1 MSAAGSFEAV
11 GGERRRVA
19 HQPNE
24 SMKDVIRGLAFK
36 KQSVAQMVNL
46 LASRNGK
53 KDGRTELQHGSKE
66 TKKTR
71 SVHRNRRLMSSS
83 SEEEELIENELDSEG
98 VNLEIPHTSWRGQNS
113 DTKMVEDKKEISK
126 APSKNIR
133 TIPNIM
139 HKDLTFEERL
149 QALTDSESSDQHTDA
164 EQHVKWL
171 CKPRLN
177 GFLKQDDVHVGTQ
190 LIAKRGRRKRA
201 VISSSSDEEVE
212 SDEGKVPIS
221 LKIMVKRAKKH
232 RKYANSSSEE
242 SENNEHYDSD
252 SSARVGKSDSDSES
266 GQTVARRSH
275 RNTPSSTVLKNCC
288 VTFFNEA
295 SRNIL
300 METPRISDKLADFII
315 SNRPFRDYE
324 DLVVVMQYPLCSS
337 IILDY
342 YELLWCEDHINIAAL
357 KFMESHLLQFPRGS
371 YVAEQYLD
379 FLENRSILENILDDC
394 RRHSEEIYSALES
407 IKSKQLQMKPELLSE
422 ECQLHP
428 YQQIGL
434 NWLMMMHKL
443 KLNAILADEMGLG
456 KTVQVIAFI
465 TCLKSEQVKGPHLIV
480 VPSSTIENW
489 LSEFS
494 KWSPKIKIITYYG
507 SIADRRQ
514 LRHMATEKNIDV
526 LLTTYNMVGSKTEDR
541 KFFKRF
547 RINYVIYDEGHL
559 LKNCNTD
566 RYRNLMKIHGERK
579 ILITGTPLQNNLVEL
594 ISLMYFTM
602 TKLFTKYCDDIGQLL
617 QQFQQKIP
625 ALEAKNGAL
634 YEADK
639 IEQAKAILKP
649 YILRRLKADVLSYLP
664 KKKERVIKC
673 PMNNVQKEIYMDLV
687 REFRLLESNGGKYS
701 SSPLMQLRQV
711 ANHPLLYRRL
721 YDDDKVIQIANVL
734 CAKEN
739 EYRKKKSD
747 HVAEDLSFL
756 SDFAISQ
763 LCSKFTSTQKFVLN
777 DEIALE
783 SGKFKELDKL
793 LPSIKE
799 KGDKVLIFSQF
810 TSIMDILEVYLKLHD
825 YQYCR
830 LDGSTPVME
839 RQDVIN
845 KYNSSPDLFVFL
857 LSTKAG
863 GLGINLTAANHIILH
878 DIDFNPYNDKQA
890 EGRCHRMG
898 QTKDVFVVRLISA
911 DTVEEEMLALAQKKL
926 ELEKEVTGASA
937 AENSELE
944 NLIVEKLLKKALAL

>member
-1 MSAAGSFEAV
+1 MSAAGSFGAMT
-11 GGERRRVA
+11 GERRRVA
-19 HQPNE
+19 HRPNE
-24 SMKDVIRGLAFK
+24 SVKDVIRGLAFK

-46 LASRNGK
+46 LSSGSGK
-53 KDGRTELQHGSKE
+53 KDGRAQFQHGSKE
-66 TKKTR
+66 MKKTR
-71 SVHRNRRLMSSS
+71 SFHRNRRLMSSS
-83 SEEEELIENELDSEG
+83 EEEELVGNGLDDEDLK
-98 VNLEIPHTSWRGQNS
+98 NMEAAHTATTWRGQNT
-113 DTKMVEDKKEISK
+113 DTETIDDKKETSR
-126 APSKNIR
+126 ALSRSVR

-139 HKDLTFEERL
+139 HKELTFTERL
-149 QALTDSESSDQHTDA
+149 QALTDSESSDQETNTK
-164 EQHVKWL
+164 QHVKWL

-177 GFLKQDDVHVGTQ
+177 GFLKDDIHVATQ
-190 LIAKRGRRKRA
+190 PITRRGGRKRA
-201 VISSSSDEEVE
+201 VISSSSDEKSK
-212 SDEGKVPIS
+212 SDEERAPIS
-221 LKIMVKRAKKH
+221 LKMMVKRAKKH
-232 RKYANSSSEE
+232 KKYANSSSEE
-242 SENNEHYDSD
+242 SEDDEHYDSD
-252 SSARVGKSDSDSES
+252 SSARMERSPSNSES
-266 GQTVARRSH
+266 GQVMERRNH
-275 RNTPSSTVLKNCC
+275 RNAPSSMMLKNCC

-300 METPRISDKLADFII
+300 MGTPRISDKVADFII

-324 DLVVVMQYPLCSS
+324 DL
-337 IILDY
+337 
-342 YELLWCEDHINIAAL
+342 
-357 KFMESHLLQFPRGS
+357 ESRLLQCPRGS
-371 YVAEQYLD
+371 CVAEQYLD

-422 ECQLHP
+422 DCELHP
-428 YQQIGL
+428 YQQIGM

-465 TCLKSEQVKGPHLIV
+465 TYLKSERIKGPHLIV

-494 KWSPKIKIITYYG
+494 KWSPKINIITYYG

-514 LRHMATEKNIDV
+514 LRHMATDKNIDV

-602 TKLFTKYCDDIGQLL
+602 TKLFTRYCDDIGQLL

-664 KKKERVIKC
+664 AKRDRVIKC
-673 PMNNVQKEIYMDLV
+673 PMITVQKEIYTTLV
-687 REFRLLESNGGKYS
+687 HEFRLLEANGEKYS

-721 YDDDKVIQIANVL
+721 YDDDKVIQIAKIL

-747 HVAEDLSFL
+747 HVAEDLAFL

-763 LCSKFTSTQKFVLN
+763 LCSKFTSTQKFILSEEV
-777 DEIALE
+777 ALE

-810 TSIMDILEVYLKLHD
+810 TSVMDILEVYLKLRD

-830 LDGSTPVME
+830 LDGATPVME
-839 RQDVIN
+839 RQDMIN
-845 KYNSSPDLFVFL
+845 EYNSSSDLFVFL

-926 ELEKEVTGASA
+926 ELEKEVTGAST
-937 AENSELE
+937 AENGEME
-944 NLIVEKLLKKALAL
+944 NLIVEKLLKKALSL

>member
-1 MSAAGSFEAV
+1 MSAAGSFGAMT
-11 GGERRRVA
+11 GERRRVA
-19 HQPNE
+19 HRPNE
-24 SMKDVIRGLAFK
+24 SVKDVIRGLAFK

-46 LASRNGK
+46 LASRSGGK
-53 KDGRTELQHGSKE
+53 KDSRTQLQHGSKE
-66 TKKTR
+66 MKKTR
-71 SVHRNRRLMSSS
+71 SFNRNRRLMSSS
-83 SEEEELIENELDSEG
+83 EEEELVESGSNDEELN
-98 VNLEIPHTSWRGQNS
+98 NLKTPYAATSWRRQNS
-113 DTKMVEDKKEISK
+113 DTEVIEDKKEMSEALSK
-126 APSKNIR
+126 SVR

-139 HKDLTFEERL
+139 QKDLTFEERL
-149 QALTDSESSDQHTDA
+149 RALTDSESSDQQTDPK
-164 EQHVKWL
+164 QGVKWL

-177 GFLKQDDVHVGTQ
+177 GFLKQDDIHIATQ
-190 LIAKRGRRKRA
+190 LAARRGGRKRA
-201 VISSSSDEEVE
+201 VISSSSDEKPE
-212 SDEGKVPIS
+212 SDEERVPIS
-221 LKIMVKRAKKH
+221 LKMMVKRAKKH
-232 RKYANSSSEE
+232 KKYANSSSEE
-242 SENNEHYDSD
+242 SESNEHYDSD
-252 SSARVGKSDSDSES
+252 SSARVGKSDSNSES
-266 GQTVARRSH
+266 GEVMERRSL
-275 RNTPSSTVLKNCC
+275 RNTPSAMVLKNCC

-295 SRNIL
+295 SRTIL
-300 METPRISDKLADFII
+300 METPRINDKVADFII
-315 SNRPFRDYE
+315 TNRPFRDYE
-324 DLVVVMQYPLCSS
+324 DLEC
-337 IILDY
+337 
-342 YELLWCEDHINIAAL
+342 
-357 KFMESHLLQFPRGS
+357 HLLQCPRGS
-371 YVAEQYLD
+371 YAAEQYLD

-407 IKSKQLQMKPELLSE
+407 VKSKQLQMKPELLNE
-422 ECQLHP
+422 ECELHQ

-465 TCLKSEQVKGPHLIV
+465 TYLKSEQIKGPHLIV

-494 KWSPKIKIITYYG
+494 KWSPKINIITYYG
-507 SIADRRQ
+507 SITDRRQ
-514 LRHMATEKNIDV
+514 LRHMATDKNIDV
-526 LLTTYNMVGSKTEDR
+526 LLTTYNMVGSKAEDR

-602 TKLFTKYCDDIGQLL
+602 TKLFTKYCDNIGQLL

-664 KKKERVIKC
+664 KKKDLVIKC
-673 PMNNVQKEIYMDLV
+673 PMITVQKEIYMDLV
-687 REFRLLESNGGKYS
+687 REFRLLESNGEKYS

-721 YDDDKVIQIANVL
+721 YDDDKVIQIAKVL

-747 HVAEDLSFL
+747 HVAEDLAFL

-763 LCSKFTSTQKFVLN
+763 LCSKFTSTQKFILSEEV
-777 DEIALE
+777 ALE

-810 TSIMDILEVYLKLHD
+810 TSVMDILEVYLKLRD

-845 KYNSSPDLFVFL
+845 EYNSSPDLFVFL

-911 DTVEEEMLALAQKKL
+911 DTVEEEILALAQKKL
-926 ELEKEVTGASA
+926 ELEKEVTGATG
-937 AENSELE
+937 ENNEME

>member
-1 MSAAGSFEAV
+1 MSATGSFEAIV
-11 GGERRRVA
+11 GERRRVA
-19 HQPNE
+19 HRPNE
-24 SMKDVIRGLAFK
+24 SVKDVIRGLAFK

-46 LASRNGK
+46 LASRSGK
-53 KDGRTELQHGSKE
+53 KNNRTQFQHASKE
-66 TKKTR
+66 VKKTR
-71 SVHRNRRLMSSS
+71 SFHHNRRLMSS
-83 SEEEELIENELDSEG
+83 SEEEELIGNRSNGEEFKNLETLHTITGWNRRDSNAEIVENE
-98 VNLEIPHTSWRGQNS
+98 
-113 DTKMVEDKKEISK
+113 KEISK
-126 APSKNIR
+126 VPSR
-133 TIPNIM
+133 SVRVAPNIV

-149 QALTDSESSDQHTDA
+149 QTFTDSESSDQKSDTK
-164 EQHVKWL
+164 QPVKWL
-171 CKPRLN
+171 CKPRL
-177 GFLKQDDVHVGTQ
+177 GSLLKQDDVHIVTQ
-190 LIAKRGRRKRA
+190 STARKGGRKRA
-201 VISSSSDEEVE
+201 VISSSSDEKSEK
-212 SDEGKVPIS
+212 DEEKVPVS
-221 LKIMVKRAKKH
+221 LKMVVKKVKKR
-232 RKYANSSSEE
+232 RKYVNSSSEE
-242 SENNEHYDSD
+242 NESGEHYDSD
-252 SSARVGKSDSDSES
+252 SSARIEKSDSSGES
-266 GQTVARRSH
+266 GQVMERRSRNAF
-275 RNTPSSTVLKNCC
+275 RNTPSSVILKNCC
-288 VTFFNEA
+288 VTFFNDA
-295 SRNIL
+295 NRNML
-300 METPRISDKLADFII
+300 MGTPRINDKVADFII

-324 DLVVVMQYPLCSS
+324 DL
-337 IILDY
+337 
-342 YELLWCEDHINIAAL
+342 
-357 KFMESHLLQFPRGS
+357 ESRLLQCPRGS
-371 YVAEQYLD
+371 CAAEQYLD

-407 IKSKQLQMKPELLSE
+407 TKSKQLQMKPKLLSE
-422 ECQLHP
+422 QCKLHS

-456 KTVQVIAFI
+456 KTVQIIAFI
-465 TCLKSEQVKGPHLIV
+465 TYLKSEQIKGPHLIV

-494 KWSPKIKIITYYG
+494 KWSPKINIITYYG

-514 LRHMATEKNIDV
+514 LRYMATDKNIDV

-559 LKNCNTD
+559 LKNCSTD
-566 RYRNLMKIHGERK
+566 RYKNLMKIHGERK

-602 TKLFTKYCDDIGQLL
+602 TKLFTKYCNDIGQLL

-649 YILRRLKADVLSYLP
+649 YILRRLKADVLNYLP
-664 KKKERVIKC
+664 VKKECVIKC
-673 PMNNVQKEIYMDLV
+673 PMIMEQKEIYTDLV
-687 REFRLLESNGGKYS
+687 REFRLIESSGEKYN

-721 YDDDKVIQIANVL
+721 YDDDKVTQIAKVL

-747 HVAEDLSFL
+747 HVAEDLAFL

-763 LCSKFTSTQKFVLN
+763 LCSKFISTQSFILN
-777 DEIALE
+777 EKVTLE

-810 TSIMDILEVYLKLHD
+810 TSIMDILEVYLKLRD

-839 RQDVIN
+839 RQEVIN
-845 KYNSSPDLFVFL
+845 EYNSSPDLFVFL

-926 ELEKEVTGASA
+926 ELEKEVTGAST
-937 AENSELE
+937 AENGEME
-944 NLIVEKLLKKALAL
+944 NLIIEKLLKNALAL

>member
-1 MSAAGSFEAV
+1 MSAAGSFGDV
-11 GGERRRVA
+11 TGERRRVA
-19 HQPNE
+19 HRPNE
-24 SMKDVIRGLAFK
+24 SVKDVIRGLAFK

-46 LASRNGK
+46 LASKSGK
-53 KDGRTELQHGSKE
+53 KDSRAQLQHGSKE
-66 TKKTR
+66 MKKTR
-71 SVHRNRRLMSSS
+71 SFHRNRRLISSS
-83 SEEEELIENELDSEG
+83 SEEELVENESDDKELKI
-98 VNLEIPHTSWRGQNS
+98 LETPHTAISWRRQSSNRE
-113 DTKMVEDKKEISK
+113 MVEDKKEISK
-126 APSKNIR
+126 ASSKSVR
-133 TIPNIM
+133 TMPNIK

-149 QALTDSESSDQHTDA
+149 EMLTDSELSDQQTDA
-164 EQHVKWL
+164 KQDVKWL

-177 GFLKQDDVHVGTQ
+177 SFLKQDDIHIATQ
-190 LIAKRGRRKRA
+190 LTTRRTGRKRA
-201 VISSSSDEEVE
+201 VISSSSDEKPE
-212 SDEGKVPIS
+212 SDEEKVPIS
-221 LKIMVKRAKKH
+221 LKMMVKRAKKH
-232 RKYANSSSEE
+232 KKYANSSSEE
-242 SENNEHYDSD
+242 NENDGHYDSD
-252 SSARVGKSDSDSES
+252 SSARVDKSDSNSED
-266 GQTVARRSH
+266 GQDRRSY
-275 RNTPSSTVLKNCC
+275 RNTSSSMILKNCC

-300 METPRISDKLADFII
+300 METPRISDKVADFII
-315 SNRPFRDYE
+315 SNRPFRNYE
-324 DLVVVMQYPLCSS
+324 DL
-337 IILDY
+337 
-342 YELLWCEDHINIAAL
+342 
-357 KFMESHLLQFPRGS
+357 ESRLLQCPRGS
-371 YVAEQYLD
+371 YAAEQYLD

-407 IKSKQLQMKPELLSE
+407 IKSKQLQMKPDLLSE
-422 ECQLHP
+422 ECQLHQ

-465 TCLKSEQVKGPHLIV
+465 TYLKSEQIKGPHLIV

-494 KWSPKIKIITYYG
+494 KWSPKINIITYYG

-514 LRHMATEKNIDV
+514 LRHMATDKNVDV

-664 KKKERVIKC
+664 KKKDRVIKC
-673 PMNNVQKEIYMDLV
+673 PMITVQKEIYTNLV
-687 REFRLLESNGGKYS
+687 REFRLLESNGEKYS

-721 YDDDKVIQIANVL
+721 YDDNRVIQIAEIL

-747 HVAEDLSFL
+747 HVAEDLAFL

-763 LCSKFTSTQKFVLN
+763 LCSKFISTQKFVLS
-777 DEIALE
+777 EETALE

-810 TSIMDILEVYLKLHD
+810 TSVMDILEVYLKLRH
-825 YQYCR
+825 YRYCR

-845 KYNSSPDLFVFL
+845 EYNLSPDLFVFL

-926 ELEKEVTGASA
+926 ELEKEVTGASTE
-937 AENSELE
+937 ENSEME

>member
-1 MSAAGSFEAV
+1 MSAAGSFGAIT
-11 GGERRRVA
+11 GERRRVA
-19 HQPNE
+19 HRPNE
-24 SMKDVIRGLAFK
+24 SVKDVIRGLAFK

-46 LASRNGK
+46 LASRSGR
-53 KDGRTELQHGSKE
+53 KDNRTQFQHGSKE
-66 TKKTR
+66 MKKTR
-71 SVHRNRRLMSSS
+71 SLHRGRRLMSSS
-83 SEEEELIENELDSEG
+83 EEEDLHGNETNDEDLRKSETLG
-98 VNLEIPHTSWRGQNS
+98 TTTSWGKEDS
-113 DTKMVEDKKEISK
+113 SVEVAEDKKILRSTK
-126 APSKNIR
+126 VSSGSIQA
-133 TIPNIM
+133 IPDIM
-139 HKDLTFEERL
+139 DKDLTFEERL
-149 QALTDSESSDQHTDA
+149 KTLSDSESSDQKTDGKQPA
-164 EQHVKWL
+164 KWL

-177 GFLKQDDVHVGTQ
+177 GSVKQNDMDIATQRNARRVG
-190 LIAKRGRRKRA
+190 RKRA
-201 VISSSSDEEVE
+201 VISSSSDEKSE
-212 SDEGKVPIS
+212 SGDERVPIS
-221 LKIMVKRAKKH
+221 LKMMVKKAKKR

-242 SENNEHYDSD
+242 SESDEHYDSD
-252 SSARVGKSDSDSES
+252 SSARIGGSDSNSEN
-266 GQTVARRSH
+266 GQVVERRSH
-275 RNTPSSTVLKNCC
+275 RSTSSSMVLKNCC

-295 SRNIL
+295 NRNTL
-300 METPRISDKLADFII
+300 MGAPRITDKVADFII
-315 SNRPFRDYE
+315 GHRPFRDYE
-324 DLVVVMQYPLCSS
+324 DLESS
-337 IILDY
+337 
-342 YELLWCEDHINIAAL
+342 
-357 KFMESHLLQFPRGS
+357 LLQCPRGS
-371 YVAEQYLD
+371 SAAEQYLD
-379 FLENRSILENILDDC
+379 FLENRSVLENILDDC

-407 IKSKQLQMKPELLSE
+407 IKSKQLQMKPKLLSD
-422 ECQLHP
+422 ECELHP

-456 KTVQVIAFI
+456 KTVQMIAFI
-465 TCLKSEQVKGPHLIV
+465 TYLKSEQIKGPHLIV

-494 KWSPKIKIITYYG
+494 KWSPKVNIVTYYG

-514 LRHMATEKNIDV
+514 LRHMATDKNVDV

-559 LKNCNTD
+559 LKNCSTD

-634 YEADK
+634 YENDK
-639 IEQAKAILKP
+639 IEQAKAILRP

-664 KKKERVIKC
+664 KKSDRVIKC
-673 PMNNVQKEIYMDLV
+673 PMITEQKEIYVDLI
-687 REFRLLESNGGKYS
+687 REFRELESNGEKYS

-721 YDDDKVIQIANVL
+721 YDDDKVIQIAKVL
-734 CAKEN
+734 CSEEN

-747 HVAEDLSFL
+747 HVAEDLAFL

-763 LCSKFTSTQKFVLN
+763 LCAKFTSTQKFILN
-777 DEIALE
+777 EEVALE
-783 SGKFKELDKL
+783 SGKFKELDKI

-810 TSIMDILEVYLKLHD
+810 TSIMDILEVYLRLHD
-825 YQYCR
+825 YRYCR

-839 RQDVIN
+839 RQELIN
-845 KYNSSPDLFVFL
+845 EYNSSPDLFVFL

-937 AENSELE
+937 AENSEME

>member
-1 MSAAGSFEAV
+1 MSAAGSFGAIS
-11 GGERRRVA
+11 GEKRRVA
-19 HQPNE
+19 HRPNE
-24 SMKDVIRGLAFK
+24 SVKD
-36 KQSVAQMVNL
+36 MVNL

-53 KDGRTELQHGSKE
+53 KDNRTQLQQGSKE
-66 TKKTR
+66 MKKTR
-71 SVHRNRRLMSSS
+71 SFHHNRRLMSS
-83 SEEEELIENELDSEG
+83 SEEEELIGNESNDDDLKT
-98 VNLEIPHTSWRGQNS
+98 PQTTASWRGQNS
-113 DTKMVEDKKEISK
+113 DTEVVEDTKKISEV
-126 APSKNIR
+126 PSR
-133 TIPNIM
+133 SVRAIPNII

-149 QALTDSESSDQHTDA
+149 QTLTDSDSSDQKSDSK
-164 EQHVKWL
+164 QPVKWL
-171 CKPRLN
+171 CKPRLDS
-177 GFLKQDDVHVGTQ
+177 FLKQDDTHITTQ
-190 LIAKRGRRKRA
+190 PTIRRGRRKRA
-201 VISSSSDEEVE
+201 VISSSSDEKPE
-212 SDEGKVPIS
+212 SDEEKVPVS
-221 LKIMVKRAKKH
+221 LKMMVKRAKKH
-232 RKYANSSSEE
+232 RKYLNSSSEE
-242 SENNEHYDSD
+242 SESDEHYDSD
-252 SSARVGKSDSDSES
+252 SSARIGKSDDSES
-266 GQTVARRSH
+266 SQIMQRRSH
-275 RNTPSSTVLKNCC
+275 RNASSSMILKNCC

-295 SRNIL
+295 NRNML
-300 METPRISDKLADFII
+300 METPRINDKVADFII

-324 DLVVVMQYPLCSS
+324 DL
-337 IILDY
+337 
-342 YELLWCEDHINIAAL
+342 
-357 KFMESHLLQFPRGS
+357 ESRLLQCPRGS
-371 YVAEQYLD
+371 YAAEQYLD

-394 RRHSEEIYSALES
+394 RRHSEEIYSALDS
-407 IKSKQLQMKPELLSE
+407 IKSKQLQMKPKLLSE
-422 ECQLHP
+422 ECKLHP

-456 KTVQVIAFI
+456 KTIQVIAFI
-465 TCLKSEQVKGPHLIV
+465 TYLKSEQIKGPHLIV

-494 KWSPKIKIITYYG
+494 KWSPKVNIITYYG
-507 SIADRRQ
+507 NIADRRQ
-514 LRHMATEKNIDV
+514 LRHMATDKNIDV

-559 LKNCNTD
+559 LKNCATD
-566 RYRNLMKIHGERK
+566 RYKNLMKIHGERK

-664 KKKERVIKC
+664 MKKDRVIKC
-673 PMNNVQKEIYMDLV
+673 PMIMEQKEIYTNLV
-687 REFRLLESNGGKYS
+687 REFRLLESSGEKYS

-711 ANHPLLYRRL
+711 ANHPLLYRRF
-721 YDDDKVIQIANVL
+721 YDDDKVTQIAKIL

-747 HVAEDLSFL
+747 HVAEDLAFL

-763 LCSKFTSTQKFVLN
+763 LCSKFTSTQKFILS
-777 DEIALE
+777 EEMALE

-810 TSIMDILEVYLKLHD
+810 TSIMDILEVYLKLRN

-839 RQDVIN
+839 RQEMIN
-845 KYNSSPDLFVFL
+845 EYNSSPDLLVFL

-898 QTKDVFVVRLISA
+898 QTKEVFVVRLISA

-926 ELEKEVTGASA
+926 ELEKEVTGASI
-937 AENSELE
+937 AENGEME
-944 NLIVEKLLKKALAL
+944 NLIIEKLLKKAIAL

>member
-1 MSAAGSFEAV
+1 MSAAGSF
-11 GGERRRVA
+11 GTITGERRRVA
-19 HQPNE
+19 HRPNE
-24 SMKDVIRGLAFK
+24 SVKDVIRGLAFK

-46 LASRNGK
+46 LASRTGK
-53 KDGRTELQHGSKE
+53 KDNRAQLQHGSKE
-66 TKKTR
+66 VKKTR
-71 SVHRNRRLMSSS
+71 SFYRSRRLMSS
-83 SEEEELIENELDSEG
+83 SEEEELIENESNDEDLKI
-98 VNLEIPHTSWRGQNS
+98 LETPHTATGWRKQNS
-113 DTKMVEDKKEISK
+113 DTEVDEDKKETSK
-126 APSKNIR
+126 APSR
-133 TIPNIM
+133 SFRAIPNIM
-139 HKDLTFEERL
+139 QKDLTFEERL
-149 QALTDSESSDQHTDA
+149 QTLTDSESSDQKTDA
-164 EQHVKWL
+164 KVKWL

-177 GFLKQDDVHVGTQ
+177 GFLKQDDVHITTQ
-190 LIAKRGRRKRA
+190 PTARRKGRKRA
-201 VISSSSDEEVE
+201 VISSSSDEKSE
-212 SDEGKVPIS
+212 SNEERVPVS
-221 LKIMVKRAKKH
+221 LKMMVKRAKKH
-232 RKYANSSSEE
+232 KKYVNSSSEE
-242 SENNEHYDSD
+242 SDEYYDSD
-252 SSARVGKSDSDSES
+252 SSAQVGRSDSNSEN
-266 GQTVARRSH
+266 GQVMERRSR
-275 RNTPSSTVLKNCC
+275 RNTPSSMVLKNCC

-295 SRNIL
+295 NRNML
-300 METPRISDKLADFII
+300 MGTPRINDKVADFIM

-324 DLVVVMQYPLCSS
+324 DL
-337 IILDY
+337 
-342 YELLWCEDHINIAAL
+342 
-357 KFMESHLLQFPRGS
+357 ESRLLQCPRGS
-371 YVAEQYLD
+371 CVAEQYLD

-407 IKSKQLQMKPELLSE
+407 IKSKQLQMKPKLLSE
-422 ECQLHP
+422 ECELHP

-434 NWLMMMHKL
+434 NWLVMMHKL

-456 KTVQVIAFI
+456 KTIQVIAFI
-465 TCLKSEQVKGPHLIV
+465 TYLKSEQIKGPHLIV

-494 KWSPKIKIITYYG
+494 KWSPKVNLITYYG

-514 LRHMATEKNIDV
+514 LRHMATDKNIDV
-526 LLTTYNMVGSKTEDR
+526 FLTTYNMVGSKAEDR

-664 KKKERVIKC
+664 KKKDRVIKC
-673 PMNNVQKEIYMDLV
+673 PMITEQKEIYTDLI
-687 REFRLLESNGGKYS
+687 REFRLLESNGEKYI

-721 YDDDKVIQIANVL
+721 YNDDKVIQIAKIL

-747 HVAEDLSFL
+747 HVAEDLAFL

-763 LCSKFTSTQKFVLN
+763 LCSKFTSTQKFILN
-777 DEIALE
+777 EEVALE

-810 TSIMDILEVYLKLHD
+810 TSVMDILEVYLKLRDH
-825 YQYCR
+825 QYCR

-845 KYNSSPDLFVFL
+845 EYNSSPDLFVFL

-926 ELEKEVTGASA
+926 ELEKEVTGTSA
-937 AENSELE
+937 AENSEME

>member
-1 MSAAGSFEAV
+1 MSAAGSFETIT
-11 GGERRRVA
+11 GEKRRVA
-19 HQPNE
+19 HRPNE
-24 SMKDVIRGLAFK
+24 SVKDVIRGLAFK

-46 LASRNGK
+46 LASKNGK
-53 KDGRTELQHGSKE
+53 KDNRVQLQHGSKE
-66 TKKTR
+66 IKKTR
-71 SVHRNRRLMSSS
+71 SFHRSRRLMSSS
-83 SEEEELIENELDSEG
+83 EEEEEEEEEELIENGSDDEDLKI
-98 VNLEIPHTSWRGQNS
+98 LETPHTTSNWRGQNS
-113 DTKMVEDKKEISK
+113 DAEVDEDKKELSEV
-126 APSKNIR
+126 PSR
-133 TIPNIM
+133 SVRAVPNIM
-139 HKDLTFEERL
+139 QKDLTFEERL
-149 QALTDSESSDQHTDA
+149 QTLTDSESGDQKTD
-164 EQHVKWL
+164 EKQSMKWL

-177 GFLKQDDVHVGTQ
+177 GFLKQDDTHIATQPATKRVG
-190 LIAKRGRRKRA
+190 RKRA
-201 VISSSSDEEVE
+201 IISSSSDEKSE
-212 SDEGKVPIS
+212 SGEERVPIS
-221 LKIMVKRAKKH
+221 LKMMVKRVKKH
-232 RKYANSSSEE
+232 KKYVNSSSEE
-242 SENNEHYDSD
+242 SESDDEHYDSD
-252 SSARVGKSDSDSES
+252 SSARIGKSDNNSEN
-266 GQTVARRSH
+266 GQIVQRRNNQ
-275 RNTPSSTVLKNCC
+275 NTPSSMVLKNCC

-295 SRNIL
+295 NRNML
-300 METPRISDKLADFII
+300 MATPRISDKVADFILN
-315 SNRPFRDYE
+315 NRPFRDYD
-324 DLVVVMQYPLCSS
+324 DL
-337 IILDY
+337 
-342 YELLWCEDHINIAAL
+342 
-357 KFMESHLLQFPRGS
+357 ESRLLQCPRGS
-371 YVAEQYLD
+371 YAAEQYLD

-394 RRHSEEIYSALES
+394 RRHSEEIYSALDS
-407 IKSKQLQMKPELLSE
+407 IKSKQLQMKPKLLSE

-465 TCLKSEQVKGPHLIV
+465 TYLKSEQIKGPHLIV

-494 KWSPKIKIITYYG
+494 KWSPKVNIITYYG

-514 LRHMATEKNIDV
+514 LRHMATDKNIDV

-566 RYRNLMKIHGERK
+566 RYKNLMKIHGERK

-664 KKKERVIKC
+664 KKKDRVIKC
-673 PMNNVQKEIYMDLV
+673 QMIREQKEIYTDLI
-687 REFRLLESNGGKYS
+687 REFRLLESNGEKYT

-721 YDDDKVIQIANVL
+721 YDDDKVIQIAEIL
-734 CAKEN
+734 CSKEN

-747 HVAEDLSFL
+747 HVAEDLAFL

-763 LCSKFTSTQKFVLN
+763 LCSKFTSTQKFILN
-777 DEIALE
+777 EEVALE
-783 SGKFKELDKL
+783 SGKLRELDKL

-810 TSIMDILEVYLKLHD
+810 TSIMDILEVYLKLRD

-845 KYNSSPDLFVFL
+845 EYNSSPDLFVFL

-898 QTKDVFVVRLISA
+898 QTKEVFVVRLISA

-926 ELEKEVTGASA
+926 ELEKEVTGANT
-937 AENSELE
+937 AESSEME
-944 NLIVEKLLKKALAL
+944 DLIVEKLLKKALAL